1 MAEEIT
7 TEVIN
12 NAREQLENEYLTKNQ
27 ELKSHSDD
35 SDSRDEHVQLNRFI
49 GGVSINVND
58 QNIFDT
64 YNDGS
69 DELDSGMF
77 SPFWFEY
84 FISFLDDD
92 KGNSRPSSSTSRQS
106 SIRSS
111 RSRGSSSRG
120 SSSRRS
126 RNGIDD
132 QTIRQM
138 FRRYLC
144 SPTKDSDLIKQ
155 QLHIIQRELNIIL
168 DDDENFSDDDEF
180 DSATGKI
187 NELEHTNIY

>member
-1 MAEEIT
+1 MKTLAEEIT

-27 ELKSHSDD
+27 ENSDD

-77 SPFWFEY
+77 SPF
-84 FISFLDDD
+84 
-92 KGNSRPSSSTSRQS
+92 
-106 SIRSS
+106 
-111 RSRGSSSRG
+111 
-120 SSSRRS
+120 
-126 RNGIDD
+126 
-132 QTIRQM
+132 
-138 FRRYLC
+138 
-144 SPTKDSDLIKQ
+144 
-155 QLHIIQRELNIIL
+155 
-168 DDDENFSDDDEF
+168 
-180 DSATGKI
+180 
-187 NELEHTNIY
+187 

>member
-1 MAEEIT
+1 MVRIKSALKTLAEEIT

-35 SDSRDEHVQLNRFI
+35 SDSRDEQVQLNRFI

-77 SPFWFEY
+77 SPF
-84 FISFLDDD
+84 
-92 KGNSRPSSSTSRQS
+92 
-106 SIRSS
+106 
-111 RSRGSSSRG
+111 
-120 SSSRRS
+120 
-126 RNGIDD
+126 
-132 QTIRQM
+132 
-138 FRRYLC
+138 
-144 SPTKDSDLIKQ
+144 
-155 QLHIIQRELNIIL
+155 
-168 DDDENFSDDDEF
+168 
-180 DSATGKI
+180 
-187 NELEHTNIY
+187 

>member
-1 MAEEIT
+1 M
-7 TEVIN
+7 V
-12 NAREQLENEYLTKNQ
+12 
-27 ELKSHSDD
+27 SD
-35 SDSRDEHVQLNRFI
+35 HYI
-49 GGVSINVND
+49 
-58 QNIFDT
+58 
-64 YNDGS
+64 
-69 DELDSGMF
+69 
-77 SPFWFEY
+77 
-84 FISFLDDD
+84 LDDD

-111 RSRGSSSRG
+111 RSRGSSRG

-180 DSATGKI
+180 DSATGK
-187 NELEHTNIY
+187 